1 MTRSRVDDTRWQQVE
16 ARDRAADGRFVY
28 AVTSTGIFCRP
39 SCPSRRPRRDRVRFF
54 DAPDAAA
61 QAGFRP
67 CLRCR
72 PLDPQ
77 CDTWLPRIEQACRR
91 LATADAPVPLAALAR
106 EARTSPHHFLRQFTR
121 VVGVTP
127 REFADAR
134 RFATVR
140 RHLRS
145 GADVTTAL
153 FEAGYGSGS
162 RFYEQAA
169 PRLAM
174 PPSTYRTGGAGQ
186 HVRYTT
192 ARSPLGRLLVASTDT
207 GVCAVSLGESDT
219 ALVAAL
225 RAEYPKATVA
235 RASVP
240 PSRTP
245 AAGAGLS
252 RRAHAAPRTA
262 ARHPRHR
269 VPVAGVVCA
278 ARHSRGHHHDLRR
291 GRRSDRASGGR
302 ACRSPG
308 VRHQSRRARHSV
320 SPRRAGVWR
329 GRWLPVGSASQ
340 DATAPTGTAKRHA
353 LSGVRDL
360 DPNSRRIAFL
370 LNLSARHS
378 RARSGL
384 DRSCGRSGGY
394 TRSTATQPG

>member
-61 QAGFRP
+61 LAGFRP

-77 CDTWLPRIEQACRR
+77 GDTWLPRVEQACRTI
-91 LATADAPVPLAALAR
+91 AAAEAPVPLATLAR

-121 VVGVTP
+121 VVGVSP
-127 REFADAR
+127 REFADAT
-134 RFATVR
+134 RFAAVR

-186 HVRYTT
+186 HIRYTT

-235 RASVP
+235 RASAPLRAHLQQVLAYLGG
-240 PSRTP
+240 RTP
-245 AAGAGLS
+245 QLELPLNIRATAFQWQVWSALRAIPAGTTKTYGEVAAAIG
-252 RRAHAAPRTA
+252 RPTA
-262 ARHPRHR
+262 ARAVARACATNPVALAIPCHR
-269 VPVAGVVCA
+269 VVPASGEAGGYRWGARRKTRLLQLEQRSA
-278 ARHSRGHHHDLRR
+278 AR
-291 GRRSDRASGGR
+291 
-302 ACRSPG
+302 
-308 VRHQSRRARHSV
+308 
-320 SPRRAGVWR
+320 
-329 GRWLPVGSASQ
+329 
-340 DATAPTGTAKRHA
+340 
-353 LSGVRDL
+353 
-360 DPNSRRIAFL
+360 
-370 LNLSARHS
+370 
-378 RARSGL
+378 
-384 DRSCGRSGGY
+384 
-394 TRSTATQPG
+394 